1 MTLKPIKF
9 IAVENLQSAEALLK
23 ENNGRA
29 VVLAGGTDLMGTL
42 KDAVHAEPPE
52 ILIGLKSITGSSYIR
67 TDSTGIHIGAL
78 ATIAEIAK
86 HPAIKKSYSLLA
98 QAAASVASPQ
108 IRNIATLAGN
118 LCQEPRCWYYRN
130 PDNNFDCLRKGG
142 KWCDALFAENRY
154 HSIFGAMCVSAAPCQ
169 TGCPIHN
176 GIPAYMEK
184 IREGKVEE
192 AVAILLETNPLSS
205 ITGRICSRYCEETC
219 NRHDFDDPVG
229 IRNVERTLGDLSLDN
244 IEKYYPAPVAESGK
258 SIAIVGSGPAGLS
271 AAYFLR
277 KQGYAVTIYEQMPEA
292 GGMLRYSI
300 PEYRLPKAI
309 LRKQVKAL
317 EGMGIQFKF
326 NAHIGDMGL
335 TIADLRARHQSVF
348 LATGLWVGRQLKIE
362 GSELLGS
369 GLEFLINVQKDVK
382 QFVGKK
388 VLVIGGGSVAV
399 DVALTARRL
408 GASQVTMACLET
420 LETMPAVEED
430 LVQAKEDGIQILP
443 SWGPKRVIQQ
453 GGKLSGLELIRCTSV
468 FDKNGRFAPVFNE
481 KETTR
486 VEADQVLVAIG
497 QAAELAYAES
507 SLLIERGLLV
517 TLKSTTVT
525 AMDGVFAGGDAAGDS
540 VTVVQAMA
548 SGKTAAAGIGAYL
561 QGVTVASPQ
570 VSTGKFKLNINT
582 AALAS
587 SSHVA
592 VPDLPVSQRSLSTE
606 DKQSLSAEGF
616 EIEAKRCANCGC
628 VAVNVSDLAAALIAL
643 DARVITSR
651 RTLQAEELFA
661 ATPNSTTVLAN
672 DELIQEVFI
681 PTPETG
687 CMQVYQKFR
696 TRNSIDFPII
706 SVAFKAELKDGKFHN
721 ARMVLGAVAP
731 VPMRA
736 QAIEKMLE
744 GQAPG
749 EAAANEAARW
759 VAGQAQPLAR
769 NKAKVEILKALV
781 AKAINAK

>member
-1 MTLKPIKF
+1 
-9 IAVENLQSAEALLK
+9 
-23 ENNGRA
+23 
-29 VVLAGGTDLMGTL
+29 
-42 KDAVHAEPPE
+42 
-52 ILIGLKSITGSSYIR
+52 
-67 TDSTGIHIGAL
+67 
-78 ATIAEIAK
+78 
-86 HPAIKKSYSLLA
+86 
-98 QAAASVASPQ
+98 
-108 IRNIATLAGN
+108 
-118 LCQEPRCWYYRN
+118 
-130 PDNNFDCLRKGG
+130 
-142 KWCDALFAENRY
+142 
-154 HSIFGAMCVSAAPCQ
+154 
-169 TGCPIHN
+169 
-176 GIPAYMEK
+176 
-184 IREGKVEE
+184 
-192 AVAILLETNPLSS
+192 
-205 ITGRICSRYCEETC
+205 
-219 NRHDFDDPVG
+219 
-229 IRNVERTLGDLSLDN
+229 
-244 IEKYYPAPVAESGK
+244 
-258 SIAIVGSGPAGLS
+258 
-271 AAYFLR
+271 
-277 KQGYAVTIYEQMPEA
+277 
-292 GGMLRYSI
+292 
-300 PEYRLPKAI
+300 
-309 LRKQVKAL
+309 
-317 EGMGIQFKF
+317 MGIQFKF
-326 NAHIGDMGL
+326 NAHIGDTGL
-335 TIADLRARHQSVF
+335 TIADLRTRHQSVF

-561 QGVTVASPQ
+561 QGVAVASPQ

-643 DARVITSR
+643 DAKVKTSR

-661 ATPNSTTVLAN
+661 ATLNSTTVLAN

-687 CMQVYQKFR
+687 SRQVYQKFR

-731 VPMRA
+731 VPLRA
-736 QAIEKMLE
+736 HAIERMLE
-744 GQAPG
+744 GQTPG
-749 EAAANEAARW
+749 EEAANEAVKW

-781 AKAINAK
+781 AKAINTK